1 MRRLS
6 MLSRLAG
13 AIVLTTLLL
22 MSAVGSATELRDDTF
37 STCTTI
43 NCSSL
48 RFPGTLFN
56 SGGGT
61 FANTWIANFAGG
73 TGQCLRFD
81 ATFPSGA
88 TFDTDLEIVVV
99 APNGTVFRNDDR
111 IPGVDRRPL
120 VKIDPA
126 PNNGWYTVHIAQFSG
141 TPENLNFVLLHGVYN
156 SGNPNCSSPTPG
168 ASAVEKL
175 TKTGSGVQ

>member
-1 MRRLS
+1 

-73 TGQCLRFD
+73 VGQCLRFD
-81 ATFPSGA
+81 VTVPSAAVAVGNL
-88 TFDTDLEIVVV
+88 DLELVVV

-111 IPGVDRRPL
+111 SPGVDRRPL
-120 VKIDPA
+120 VEIDPA

-141 TPENLNFVLLHGVYN
+141 TPVNLNFVLLHGVYN

-175 TKTGSGVQ
+175 TKTDSGVQ